1 MEDTKALVVQTAEG
15 QATVSASKTVR
26 TSKDKLATKSVVE
39 QGVTL
44 KTEATDKLV
53 QLQEASME
61 TGLLTEAKEEKR
73 VAAKKPKKS
82 GVSALICYIP
92 IELKFLFFENQLS
105 ICLIMILRYYCLKST
120 MNNAL
125 TLNIS

>member
-1 MEDTKALVVQTAEG
+1 MEDTKALVVQAAEG

-44 KTEATDKLV
+44 KTEAADQLV
-53 QLQEASME
+53 QQQEASME

-73 VAAKKPKKS
+73 VAAKKPRKS
-82 GVSALICYIP
+82 GVSVSIP
-92 IELKFLFFENQLS
+92 IAS
-105 ICLIMILRYYCLKST
+105 IILCSRT
-120 MNNAL
+120 
-125 TLNIS
+125 